1 MLVSSNW
8 RVNGMIVSSMLFQVV
23 SEFSYLKIC
32 KASTSTSTRA
42 EKKHTMW
49 CRRESVFCSG
59 MIDGVWEPWLCPPW
73 PWWPSMHTHQQSW
86 GFSVEN
92 SIPSALIISSVKPTQ
107 PMTRTKKGSS
117 ILSMWTKRSIDWR
130 NTESA
135 RARRKTPL
143 KNAPMEQGWNGFF
156 VSEFDFGG
164 DESLPTSSARWN
176 ANVNLTVWK

>member
-1 MLVSSNW
+1 MQS
-8 RVNGMIVSSMLFQVV
+8 ID
-23 SEFSYLKIC
+23 IDID
-32 KASTSTSTRA
+32 TSR
-42 EKKHTMW
+42 KKHTMW

-73 PWWPSMHTHQQSW
+73 PWWSSMHTHQQSW

-92 SIPSALIISSVKPTQ
+92 SIPWITSALIILSVKPTQ